1 LAFRALAKG
10 CRFDHFETGA
20 FMLHRLCVAAAII
33 VVSAGTARAQV
44 VPGDSPN
51 RWNAAW
57 AYGVARSHDPE
68 TVWRNQEVERKYQ
81 EVVKSI
87 PAKKGSNDPWRNLRA
102 APAEVDRHRAQ

>member
-1 LAFRALAKG
+1 
-10 CRFDHFETGA
+10 
-20 FMLHRLCVAAAII
+20 MLHRLCVAAAII
-33 VVSAGTARAQV
+33 VMSAGTARAQV